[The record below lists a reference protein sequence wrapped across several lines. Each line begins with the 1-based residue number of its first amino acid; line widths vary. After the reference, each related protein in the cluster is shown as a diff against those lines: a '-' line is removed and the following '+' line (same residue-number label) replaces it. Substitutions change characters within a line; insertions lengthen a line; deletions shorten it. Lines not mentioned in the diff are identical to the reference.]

1 MAPIVIRRC
10 RSPVGG
16 GVAVGWLERL
26 LWWRRGPLVTR
37 HPVVLLHGAF
47 GFEQVVVNQTRRA
60 YFRGVRERLLE
71 HGVEL
76 HAPVVAPVAGI
87 ERRAA
92 ELVAQLDALGPGRL
106 NLVAH
111 SMGGLDA
118 RYAIAHLGLSERI
131 ASLITI
137 GTPHHG
143 TPLADAGHRLSR
155 GLRIDRV
162 LGAGADMLG
171 DLSTRGMAQ
180 FNQQV
185 PDDPRVFYASIVGR
199 VPPTGEVHPL
209 LRPTHA
215 LLSRSS
221 GLNDG
226 VVPASSQS
234 WGEVLW
240 IVDADHWAQVG
251 WSGSSDSTALYEAIV
266 RELRTRGF

>member
-1 MAPIVIRRC
+1 MAIHWWR
-10 RSPVGG
+10 
-16 GVAVGWLERL
+16 RL

-60 YFRGVRERLLE
+60 YFQGVRERLLK

-87 ERRAA
+87 ERRAV
-92 ELVAQLDALGPGRL
+92 ELVAQLDAVGPGRL

-118 RYAIAHLGLSERI
+118 RYAITHLGLSQRI

-143 TPLADAGHRLSR
+143 TPLADAGLRLSQR
-155 GLRIDRV
+155 LRLRHV
-162 LGAGADMLG
+162 LGAGSDLLG
-171 DLSTRGMAQ
+171 DLSTGGMEA
-180 FNQQV
+180 FNQRV
-185 PDDPRVFYASIVGR
+185 PDAPGVFYASIVGR
-199 VPPTGEVHPL
+199 VPPSGEVHPL

-215 LLSRSS
+215 LLSRRV

-226 VVPASSQS
+226 VVPASSQP

-266 RELRTRGF
+266 RELRARGF